1 MAGKE
6 EALIEKLAREN
17 EEFSKAR
24 EAHSELAKMVD
35 ELEKKTFRTPQEEME
50 VKMLKKKKLAY
61 KDRMEQILR
70 STGRK
75 AGMMEHWKIGMLG
88 CGETNPKPLWFLIFF

>member
-35 ELEKKTFRTPQEEME
+35 ELEKKTFLTPQEEME
-50 VKMLKKKKLAY
+50 VKMLKKRKLAY
-61 KDRMEQILR
+61 KDKMEQILTQHR
-70 STGRK
+70 
-75 AGMMEHWKIGMLG
+75 
-88 CGETNPKPLWFLIFF
+88 